1 MIPSNSTF
9 CPYCQ
14 IKLFVECPKCGSE
27 FFDCNDMESNP
38 SIGKHWD
45 YCYCEDCGAEFSV
58 EYDAIE
64 IVASDD

>member
-1 MIPSNSTF
+1 MRI
-9 CPYCQ
+9 
-14 IKLFVECPKCGSE
+14 ECPKCGSE